1 MKNYFENIGSL
12 EQLKKL
18 YKELAMKFHPDRE
31 GGDTAIM
38 QEINNQYEKFCEHP
52 SFTYQH
58 EGDKEDLLIY
68 PDVLNKILHL
78 SGLTIELIGSW
89 LWVSGNTIAHKKEL
103 KEAGFWFA
111 PKKLMWYFRPK
122 EMKSRSHDP
131 LDIHAIR
138 NKYGSDVIKQ
148 KEQEKITNN

>member
-31 GGDTAIM
+31 GGDTATM
-38 QEINNQYEKFCEHP
+38 QEINNQYQYFCEHP

-58 EGDKEDLLIY
+58 EGDKEDLQIY
-68 PDVLNKILHL
+68 PDVLAKIMHL
-78 SGLTIELIGSW
+78 PGLIIELIGSW
-89 LWVSGNTIAHKKEL
+89 LWVSGNTIAHKTEL
-103 KEAGFWFA
+103 KTAGFWFA
-111 PKKLMWYFRPK
+111 PKKLMWYFRP
-122 EMKSRSHDP
+122 EGMKSRSHDP

-138 NKYGSDVIKQ
+138 NKYGSDVIHH
-148 KEQEKITNN
+148 KEQEKIN